1 MNAATPIFSIIYW
14 LYVII
19 AFVPIFL
26 LIQNTIHIPV
36 LNFIIAL
43 FISGIPIVNVIV
55 GIIGAIKE
63 LDIPVIGAIL
73 FYILPIIL
81 LPIISSFIMD
91 KK

>member
-1 MNAATPIFSIIYW
+1 MNVATPILSIIYW
-14 LYVII
+14 IYVII

-26 LIQNTIHIPV
+26 LIQNAIHVPV
-36 LNFIIAL
+36 LNFFIAL
-43 FISGIPIVNVIV
+43 FISGLPIVNVIV

-81 LPIISSFIMD
+81 LPIICSFFMD
-91 KK
+91 KR